1 MGIVVYN
8 EWQKE
13 GSPLGSSFAAADAS
27 LHRRLRR
34 RHTPRVKASARSSF
48 SSSAQFAHS
57 RYGAED
63 FFLRP
68 PVGRGSRRHSR
79 PEEERG
85 NKFRD
90 LATPTLLHF
99 GSAQARPFAIIDGL
113 FKVLPALFGVALN
126 FRSSHHGRG
135 ALQLA
140 DEDLLHWIRFNS
152 AVFSSPY
159 GVPPGGRRTLRRHRA
174 QCQTA
179 LRGLQETL
187 GDVIFS
193 NPSLEGREAF
203 QASKNK

>member
-13 GSPLGSSFAAADAS
+13 RLPLGPSFAVDAAD
-27 LHRRLRR
+27 LNRRLCR

-68 PVGRGSRRHSR
+68 PVGRRSRRHSR
-79 PEEERG
+79 AEEN

-99 GSAQARPFAIIDGL
+99 GNAQANLALHSTSAAPIMGEVRYNSLMKTFPQEAEEL
-113 FKVLPALFGVALN
+113 FVATQKNAQWRYEGYKALA
-126 FRSSHHGRG
+126 
-135 ALQLA
+135 
-140 DEDLLHWIRFNS
+140 EM
-152 AVFSSPY
+152 
-159 GVPPGGRRTLRRHRA
+159 
-174 QCQTA
+174 
-179 LRGLQETL
+179 
-187 GDVIFS
+187 
-193 NPSLEGREAF
+193 
-203 QASKNK
+203 K

>member
-13 GSPLGSSFAAADAS
+13 RLPLGPSSAVDAAD
-27 LHRRLRR
+27 LNR
-34 RHTPRVKASARSSF
+34 RHSRRCTPHVKASARSSF

-79 PEEERG
+79 PEERA

-99 GSAQARPFAIIDGL
+99 GNAQARPFAIIDGL

-135 ALQLA
+135 ALQLP
-140 DEDLLHWIRFNS
+140 DEDLPTGS
-152 AVFSSPY
+152 
-159 GVPPGGRRTLRRHRA
+159 RRTLRRHRA
-174 QCQTA
+174 QRQVA
-179 LRGLQETL
+179 LRGLQETER
-187 GDVIFS
+187 DVIFS
-193 NPSLEGREAF
+193 HQVWKVERPSRLQIYAITNCDRIMKY
-203 QASKNK
+203 SNL